1 MTINSLKD
9 KKDMGLMELEDLK
22 RILVKYGENF
32 DADELELFEKTC
44 PVSDGKVIVD
54 GNYWFF

>member
-54 GNYWFF
+54 GNY